1 MGAVYL
7 FLYTLNL
14 KTTLHTMDVIFAST
28 KKDQNRIGPIL
39 IEGKE
44 IVLNKGF
51 YKTTDK
57 EEIKGLLEHTF
68 YQRGRYEMVSDPE
81 LVGAYLENNDEPDY
95 ISEEYLEE
103 VSKEAIMEIGKAVG
117 TRNQVP
123 TLIKAEL
130 RNQPVT
136 SAIAN
141 IVKADMEEK
150 ESSSSKSK
158 SKKKKTATKKKSS

>member
-1 MGAVYL
+1 
-7 FLYTLNL
+7 
-14 KTTLHTMDVIFAST
+14 
-28 KKDQNRIGPIL
+28 
-39 IEGKE
+39 
-44 IVLNKGF
+44 
-51 YKTTDK
+51 
-57 EEIKGLLEHTF
+57 
-68 YQRGRYEMVSDPE
+68 
-81 LVGAYLENNDEPDY
+81 
-95 ISEEYLEE
+95 
-103 VSKEAIMEIGKAVG
+103 MEIGKAVG